1 MKRPLQYVA
10 YTSLSVSFMLLGASV
25 VHNYY
30 QPDLKIGPDKIKAMI
45 ESVETKKWIEKALY
59 NFSAVLT
66 ISFGHHV
73 MANVVCPY
81 IT

>member
-30 QPDLKIGPDKIKAMI
+30 QPDLKIGPDKIKAI
-45 ESVETKKWIEKALY
+45 ESVETKKWIEKAWY
-59 NFSAVLT
+59 NISAVLK

-73 MANVVCPY
+73 MANVVCAY